1 MATAVWLH
9 GSNNM
14 RLTEGLVS
22 ALKEE
27 RPEYLPALLANYR
40 EHGGISTQS
49 SGAAGGL
56 IGLSNA
62 RLGSSK
68 TRFEGLCLLSILV
81 KDSSS
86 EVFQQHCLSWLR
98 TLQQVI
104 QSQAPLPSVQLAVSV
119 LQDLLQYSSQLPEL
133 AREVGLNSILGILTS
148 LLGLKSECHLAAM
161 EGMTACMTFYPRA
174 CGSLRD
180 KLGAH
185 FLSKMDSDYPKVQEV
200 ASECYGRL
208 PCLGGVL
215 ERGGGGRRAEGW
227 TNQLHCLLASAHA
240 TLSQLYQ
247 GVECERTVQY
257 EGPGIELP
265 FPPLDEADPLLIVQ
279 LRHRYRAVCLALKH
293 TLSVDPVSPVRL
305 PVQSVLNLVCRALA
319 VSCKSINVSGDGCLK
334 LLVLPSVHSDTLE
347 LLSAVITAVGSRLVP
362 YCSVLTRLFSQ
373 TLSAWSPLAE
383 VSLGQQRAYS
393 AVRVSLYQTLE
404 LWVRVAGASSGV
416 LQGSPTHTELLLAHL
431 LGDITP
437 GADSVKLR
445 VGQAA
450 ISELMG
456 HTGKAGPRRPK
467 GLGMGDG
474 SAVSLQRK
482 GDSLANQDTCLSALR
497 ALRQIILTSGTLLKE
512 DIHKRLQDLVLP
524 LCVRL
529 QQQLQCG
536 SEVGGVSG
544 QYGNA
549 PPRRALYRLLLAMV
563 LAPPPRWPPPLTCAV
578 SIFSHGRKDRSL
590 LVSSFCAEALTVCN
604 SLLHPRTPSL
614 ALPLPSLTLKHTAAA
629 PTLTPSQNPSL
640 SLPSLLGG
648 PAQGAPFP
656 ARHPLSLGPAGLL
669 GPLENHLPLPPSVLP
684 PQAGPA
690 TTAGDLLLSPPQ
702 PGELAA
708 LGAPEG
714 HRPVFVRYDKE
725 EAEDVEISLES
736 DSDDSVVIVP
746 QGMLLLESHDAAST
760 QPLPPPPPGGA
771 VPSVG
776 AGTGGDTGVV
786 SSPLPNELPAS
797 MPHQILPSNSNA
809 ISTFPG
815 QSQAQLVSVVPQLN
829 STAAQL
835 AAPPVGLGDSLP
847 GAQLQQM
854 LMQPSSAGQPSQL
867 GLPMQMQLQNQM
879 AQTSRQL
886 QQQPQPSE
894 EDLTVININSSDEEE
909 EEDEEMED
917 EDDLCEEEEE
927 EEEGLEDEEEEEEGS
942 DFADDDDYYG
952 EEEFE
957 DYEDE
962 EEGMIEAE
970 EMEEEAE
977 GLPPLEGESRRA
989 LMSREEGGV
998 LMTSADERGMGMFRL
1013 EREEEEDA
1021 EVEGGGSELEGDH
1034 SVYRQPLH
1042 SKEGNREER
1051 VKEEGEGEVVVTE
1064 EGMDKIREGEQDDVA
1079 VQESK
1084 GDPQSQGPAEEVM
1097 EEASEFEKETG
1108 VELGSLEQASQE
1120 PGPTQECDSA
1130 TVDDMAISHEE
1141 GEVESLQEVAV
1152 PEEKEPVESTSEQP
1166 RPEEGEKA
1174 KLHEDI
1180 PVEEARSPRQS
1191 EEGRASVA
1199 QEDEEEEGEDDLR
1212 GMKRKREE
1220 REVEG
1225 AELSVEKK
1233 KLDEEA
1239 MASMLADFV
1248 DCPPDEEDNAHST
1261 THS

>member
-1 MATAVWLH
+1 MATVAWLH

-49 SGAAGGL
+49 SGAAGGV

-98 TLQQVI
+98 SLQQVI

-133 AREVGLNSILGILTS
+133 AREVGLNSVLGILTS

-161 EGMTACMTFYPRA
+161 DGMTACMTYYPRA

-180 KLGAH
+180 KLGAY
-185 FLSKMDSDYPKVQEV
+185 FLSKMDSDNPKVQEV
-200 ASECYGRL
+200 ASECYGCL
-208 PCLGGVL
+208 PCLGGGAGEGKGV
-215 ERGGGGRRAEGW
+215 GRRAEGW
-227 TNQLHCLLASAHA
+227 ANQLHCLLASAHGI
-240 TLSQLYQ
+240 LSQLYE
-247 GVECERTVQY
+247 GAECERTVQY

-265 FPPLDEADPLLIVQ
+265 FPPLDEADPMLVVQ
-279 LRHRYRAVCLALKH
+279 LRHRYRGCVPGSQTH
-293 TLSVDPVSPVRL
+293 TKCGPSVPS
-305 PVQSVLNLVCRALA
+305 
-319 VSCKSINVSGDGCLK
+319 SCKSINLSGDGCLK

-347 LLSAVITAVGSRLVP
+347 LLSAAITAVGSGLVQ

-373 TLSAWSPLAE
+373 TLSAWSPLPE
-383 VSLGQQRAYS
+383 GSLGQQRAYS

-445 VGQAA
+445 VGQTA

-456 HTGKAGPRRPK
+456 HAGKAGPRRAK

-474 SAVSLQRK
+474 STVSLQRK
-482 GDSLANQDTCLSALR
+482 GDALANQDTCLSALR

-536 SEVGGVSG
+536 SEAGGVSG

-549 PPRRALYRLLLAMV
+549 PPRRELFRLLLAMV

-590 LVSSFCAEALTVCN
+590 SVSSFCAEALTVCN
-604 SLLHPRTPSL
+604 SLLHPRTPCL
-614 ALPLPSLTLKHTAAA
+614 ALPLPPLALKHTATA
-629 PTLTPSQNPSL
+629 PTLAPAQNPSL

-648 PAQGAPFP
+648 PTQGAPFP
-656 ARHPLSLGPAGLL
+656 ARHSLSLGATGLL

-690 TTAGDLLLSPPQ
+690 PTPGDLLLSPPQ

-746 QGMLLLESHDAAST
+746 QGMLMLESHDAAST
-760 QPLPPPPPGGA
+760 QPLPPPPGGA
-771 VPSVG
+771 VSVVG

-809 ISTFPG
+809 INTFPS

-829 STAAQL
+829 STPAQL

-847 GAQLQQM
+847 SAQLQQM
-854 LMQPSSAGQPSQL
+854 LMQPSPAGQPSQL
-867 GLPMQMQLQNQM
+867 GLPMQMQLQSQM
-879 AQTSRQL
+879 AQSSRQM
-886 QQQPQPSE
+886 QQQQQQQQQQMASE
-894 EDLTVININSSDEEE
+894 DDLTVININSSDEEE

-917 EDDLCEEEEE
+917 EDDLGEEEEEEE

-942 DFADDDDYYG
+942 DFPEEDDYYG
-952 EEEFE
+952 EEEFD
-957 DYEDE
+957 DYEDD
-962 EEGMIEAE
+962 EEGMMEAE

-977 GLPPLEGESRRA
+977 GPPPLEGESRRA
-989 LMSREEGGV
+989 LLSRGEGEV
-998 LMTSADERGMGMFRL
+998 LVSSADERGMGMFRL
-1013 EREEEEDA
+1013 ERVEEEDA
-1021 EVEGGGSELEGDH
+1021 EVEGGGSEVEGDH
-1034 SVYRQPLH
+1034 DVYRQALD
-1042 SKEGNREER
+1042 STDENLEEG
-1051 VKEEGEGEVVVTE
+1051 VKEEEVGVTE
-1064 EGMDKIREGEQDDVA
+1064 EGKDKIREGEQEDVA

-1084 GDPQSQGPAEEVM
+1084 GDPQPQGPAGEVM
-1097 EEASEFEKETG
+1097 EEASELEKETG
-1108 VELGSLEQASQE
+1108 VELPRLEGTSQE
-1120 PGPTQECDSA
+1120 QGPAQEGDGA
-1130 TVDDMAISHEE
+1130 TMDEMAVSHQE
-1141 GEVESLQEVAV
+1141 GEVEPLQEVKMA
-1152 PEEKEPVESTSEQP
+1152 EEKKGVEQTSEQP
-1166 RPEEGEKA
+1166 RPGQEEKA
-1174 KLHEDI
+1174 KQEEDV
-1180 PVEEARSPRQS
+1180 PVEEVRSPRQS
-1191 EEGRASVA
+1191 EEGRASVVKD
-1199 QEDEEEEGEDDLR
+1199 DEEEESEDDLR

-1225 AELSVEKK
+1225 AEHSVEKK